1 MDLDFANRLKT
12 LRTEHD
18 LTIDMLVTDLNRAFP
33 ESKVNKSMVS
43 RWESGINNPSL
54 ENAKNVSVYF
64 NVSLDYL
71 IGLTDTRTP
80 SRLLALKRMATYQKE
95 VNDIGKLEDE

>member
-1 MDLDFANRLKT
+1 MDHDFANRLKT
-12 LRTEHD
+12 LRMEHD
-18 LTIDMLVTDLNRAFP
+18 MTIDMLVSDLNRSFP
-33 ESKVNKSMVS
+33 ESNVNKSMVS
-43 RWESGINNPSL
+43 RWESGINSPSL

-80 SRLLALKRMATYQKE
+80 SRLLALKRMASYQKE
-95 VNDIGKLEDE
+95 LNESEKMEEE